1 MSEDEVILDP
11 ELEMDDAD
19 DVEEDELS
27 GAFAVIEELQREF
40 VQGVQ
45 KVIEPLTEANPEHR
59 GSIEATAEGV
69 LNLIEGNGLD
79 EGYILVKRT
88 EADLAMVPC
97 SREVYQEHLRD
108 FADPTGLDI
117 SVGIAAMFNDINS

>member
-11 ELEMDDAD
+11 ELEMDDED
-19 DVEEDELS
+19 DTDEDETS
-27 GAFAVIEELQREF
+27 GAIAVIEELQREF

-45 KVIEPLTEANPEHR
+45 KVIEPLIEANPEHR

-69 LNLIEGNGLD
+69 LGLIEGNGLD